1 MDISFDAYGSGWND
15 DQGTNQNNR
24 VNPNEDY
31 GNNTQSMQR
40 SSALE
45 KIPLPVSVTE
55 LLKMPESEERYNIGS
70 YYFNTVCCN

>member
-15 DQGTNQNNR
+15 DQGANQNPR
-24 VNPNEDY
+24 GNPNEDY
-31 GNNTQSMQR
+31 GNNTQSVQR

-45 KIPLPVSVTE
+45 KIPLSVSVSE

-70 YYFNTVCCN
+70 YYFNTVCYY